1 VRREP
6 RHLDITLIAGGCA
19 LGDYDGPAIDTATSH
34 MKTRYF
40 DVICVLDKYTLATRT
55 LAEEAKPQ
63 DIEVWG
69 EGADALGAFLCL
81 IEGMLDHSP

>member
-1 VRREP
+1 
-6 RHLDITLIAGGCA
+6 
-19 LGDYDGPAIDTATSH
+19 